1 MLQICNNLPA
11 VLSEYLLFSL
21 LHIPWQHC
29 GFRNLQID
37 ETLSE
42 NKKINIF
49 IWFVPRTA
57 GEIKWDTCWHSFLIS
72 PAVSACR
79 GCAVVVVVVVA
90 AVCVLA
96 VDVDARLVAG
106 EAADPPHL
114 TDRLLNNKH
123 QDKDPATNYDVQIG
137 DGMDIVIVGE
147 NGKAAFT
154 EIIMCNYSFPQLPN
168 FYLNFYLI
176 WK

>member
-1 MLQICNNLPA
+1 M
-11 VLSEYLLFSL
+11 
-21 LHIPWQHC
+21 
-29 GFRNLQID
+29 R
-37 ETLSE
+37 
-42 NKKINIF
+42 
-49 IWFVPRTA
+49 
-57 GEIKWDTCWHSFLIS
+57 WHSFLIS
-72 PAVSACR
+72 PTVSACR

-114 TDRLLNNKH
+114 TDRLLNTKH

-147 NGKAAFT
+147 NGKGASR
-154 EIIMCNYSFPQLPN
+154 EIIMGDNSIPQADYN
-168 FYLNFYLI
+168 FYF
-176 WK
+176 WQK